1 MATRATVT
9 RPFLQ
14 GVAGALVI
22 IPVLCVALMGHR
34 VNSEPQSP
42 DFQFTILHTNDL
54 HSHDEPFTENTR
66 SIGGIARIG
75 HLIRSIRK
83 QEPNTVVV
91 DAGDIFQGTP
101 FFSKYHGAVEVH
113 LLNEIGYD
121 LFTIGNHEFDDG
133 PENLAEQLKQA
144 KFQIISANLDCSKFP
159 PLGDLVKSSVVKE
172 INGQKVGFIG
182 CVTPDLETLALN
194 RGEVKLKQ
202 KGPDWYQPIKD
213 EVEKLKK
220 EGINKIIIL
229 SHSGLDRERD
239 LAKNIPDIDAVVGGH
254 SHTRMDRPEIF
265 EHPGVGTTVVVQ
277 TGSYGRA
284 LGKLHLA
291 FDKDG
296 KLVFPETTYHL
307 INITDKIYE
316 DADLKKYIDEKGQP
330 LLALKKDVLGEAET
344 DFDNKWLTMPWD
356 SPLGDMV
363 TDAIFESAKQYG
375 ATIAFE
381 NRGGIRARI
390 DKGPISEETVQEMLP
405 FDNRLTI
412 GTITGD
418 TLLKTVE
425 HSVQKAGGGR
435 FLDVHGLKIAYDLK
449 GDPGHRVVFA
459 LSEKKPGEEKSGDEK
474 WVSIDPAKKYRIA
487 INSYTFAGGE
497 EYDFKTAENVKNL
510 PDKMS
515 DVFRAYLKKQPN
527 NHASPPSRIVPV
539 IATLARPEKNGTA
552 VKVHVHA
559 DFPCAK
565 AYLITGD
572 GLGVDSVK
580 ITTRSEH
587 DVAVPLAHPKIV
599 RTEEL
604 EGKTVFD
611 LSPPEGNDVRLS
623 AGSNGVKKQLV
634 IVIVEPAKGSAGKM
648 QVSAPV
654 DLNALSN

>member
-1 MATRATVT
+1 MATRITVI

-14 GVAGALVI
+14 GLAGVLVI
-22 IPVLCVALMGHR
+22 IPVLCMALMGHR

-42 DFQFTILHTNDL
+42 DLQFTILHTNDL
-54 HSHDEPFTENTR
+54 HSHDEPFTENGR
-66 SIGGIARIG
+66 SIGGLARIG
-75 HLIRSIRK
+75 HLIRTIRK
-83 QEPNTVVV
+83 QEPNTLVL

-159 PLGDLVKSSVVKE
+159 PLQELVKSSVVKE
-172 INGQKVGFIG
+172 INGEKIGFVG
-182 CVTPDLETLALN
+182 CVTPELETLALN

-202 KGPDWYQPIKD
+202 KGADWYQPIRD

-220 EGINKIIIL
+220 EGINKIIVL
-229 SHSGLDRERD
+229 SHSGQDKEKE

-254 SHTRMDRPEIF
+254 SHTRMDHPEIF
-265 EHPGVGTTVVVQ
+265 EHPGIGTTLVVQ

-291 FDKDG
+291 FDKEG
-296 KLVFPETTYHL
+296 KLLFPETTYHL

-316 DADLKKYIDEKGQP
+316 DADLKKYVEEKGEP
-330 LLALKKDVLGEAET
+330 LLALKKDVLGSAET

-356 SPLGDMV
+356 SPLGDLV
-363 TDAIFESAKQYG
+363 TDAIYDSGKSYG

-418 TLLKTVE
+418 ELLKTVE
-425 HSVQKAGGGR
+425 HSVQTAGGGK
-435 FLDVHGLKIAYDLK
+435 FLDVHGLKIAYDAK
-449 GDPGHRVVFA
+449 GEPGHRLIFA
-459 LSEKKPGEEKSGDEK
+459 LTEEKPGDGK
-474 WVSIDPAKKYRIA
+474 WLPIDPAKKYRIA

-497 EYDFKTAENVKNL
+497 GYDFKAAENVKNL

-527 NHASPPSRIVPV
+527 NHADTPSRIVPV
-539 IATLARPEKNGTA
+539 IATLARPEKNGA
-552 VKVHVHA
+552 AIKVHVHA

-580 ITTRSEH
+580 IGTRTEH
-587 DVAVPLAHPKIV
+587 NVPVPLCHPQII

-604 EGKTVFD
+604 EGKSDID
-611 LSPPEGNDVRLS
+611 LSPPEGSDVRLS
-623 AGSNGVKKQLV
+623 SGANGATGAKKQLV
-634 IVIVEPAKGSAGKM
+634 TVIVEPMKGSAGKI

>member
-1 MATRATVT
+1 MI

-14 GVAGALVI
+14 GLAGVLVI
-22 IPVLCVALMGHR
+22 IPVLCMSLMGHR
-34 VNSEPQSP
+34 VDSEPQSP
-42 DFQFTILHTNDL
+42 DLQFTILHTNDL
-54 HSHDEPFTENTR
+54 HSHDEPFTENGR
-66 SIGGIARIG
+66 SIGGLARIG

-83 QEPNTVVV
+83 QEPNTLVL

-133 PENLAEQLKQA
+133 PDNLAEQLKQA

-159 PLGDLVKSSVVKE
+159 PLQELVKSSVIKE
-172 INGQKVGFIG
+172 INGQKIGFVGCI
-182 CVTPDLETLALN
+182 TPEFETLALN

-202 KGPDWYQPIKD
+202 KGADWYQPVRD

-220 EGINKIIIL
+220 EGINKIVVL
-229 SHSGLDRERD
+229 SHSGQDKEKE

-254 SHTRMDRPEIF
+254 SHTRMDHPEIF

-291 FDKDG
+291 FDKEG
-296 KLVFPETTYHL
+296 KLLFPETTYHL

-316 DADLKKYIDEKGQP
+316 DADLKKYVEEKGEP
-330 LLALKKDVLGEAET
+330 LLALKKDVLGSAET

-356 SPLGDMV
+356 SPLGDLV
-363 TDAIFESAKQYG
+363 TDAIYDSGKSYG

-390 DKGPISEETVQEMLP
+390 DRGPISEETVQEMLP

-418 TLLKTVE
+418 ELLKTVE
-425 HSVQKAGGGR
+425 HSVQTAGGGK
-435 FLDVHGLKIAYDLK
+435 FLDVHGLKIAYDAK
-449 GDPGHRVVFA
+449 GEPGHRLIFA
-459 LSEKKPGEEKSGDEK
+459 LTEEKPGDGK
-474 WVSIDPAKKYRIA
+474 WLAIDPAKKYRIA
-487 INSYTFAGGE
+487 INSYTFSGGE
-497 EYDFKTAENVKNL
+497 GYDFKAAENVKNL

-527 NHASPPSRIVPV
+527 NHADPPSRIVPV
-539 IATLARPEKNGTA
+539 IATLARPEKNGA
-552 VKVHVHA
+552 AIKVHIHA

-580 ITTRSEH
+580 IGTRTEH
-587 DVAVPLAHPKIV
+587 NVPVPLSHPKII
-599 RTEEL
+599 RTEAL
-604 EGKTVFD
+604 EGKSDID
-611 LSPPEGNDVRLS
+611 LSPPEGSDVRLS
-623 AGSNGVKKQLV
+623 SGANGAKKQLLT
-634 IVIVEPAKGSAGKM
+634 VIVEPMKGSAGKI